1 MRRPAM
7 AARFSLSPAMR
18 LSRFLPNG
26 FTLALL
32 CAMLLASLL
41 PVHGT
46 GATVFGWITNLAIA
60 LLFFLHG
67 ARLSRQTVL
76 AGAAHWRLHLAVF
89 SMTFVLFPVAGVAF
103 KPLLEPL
110 VTPSLYAGVLFLC
123 FLPSTVQSA
132 IAFTSMARGNVPAAV
147 CSASA
152 SSLLG
157 IFLTPLLAGL
167 VLTSAGNAPVSF
179 DAALKI
185 VVQLLLPFA
194 LGQVLQPLVGAW
206 ALRRKKLLALV
217 DQGSILMVV
226 YTAFSAAVN
235 QGLWTHT
242 PVPAL
247 LALAAICTG
256 LFVLAV
262 AAVLAAGRYAGFG
275 HADRMTLLFCGSNK
289 SLATGIPIAQ
299 MLFTSHAVGAIVL
312 PLMMYHQIQLFV
324 CALLAQHY
332 GNRSG
337 DASPAPA
344 PGTPA

>member
-1 MRRPAM
+1 
-7 AARFSLSPAMR
+7 MR
-18 LSRFLPNG
+18 LPRLIPNA
-26 FTLALL
+26 FTLALI
-32 CAMLLASLL
+32 CALAIASLL
-41 PVHGT
+41 PVHGAGT
-46 GATVFGWITNLAIA
+46 AIFGWITNLAIA

-76 AGAAHWRLHLAVF
+76 AGAAHWRLHAAVF
-89 SMTFVLFPVAGVAF
+89 CMTFVLFPVAGIVF
-103 KPLLEPL
+103 EPLLEPL
-110 VTPSLYAGVLFLC
+110 VTPNLYAGVLFLC

-185 VVQLLLPFA
+185 VVQLLLPFV
-194 LGQVLQPLVGAW
+194 LGQVLQPLIGGW
-206 ALRRKKLLALV
+206 ALRRRKLLSLV
-217 DQGSILMVV
+217 DQGSILLVV
-226 YTAFSAAVN
+226 YTAFSAAVM

-242 PVPAL
+242 PLPAL
-247 LALAAICTG
+247 LALAAICAG
-256 LFVLAV
+256 LFALAV
-262 AAVLAAGRYAGFG
+262 AAVQAAGRIAGFG

-312 PLMMYHQIQLFV
+312 PLMMYHQIQLFA
-324 CALLAQHY
+324 CALLAQRY
-332 GNRSG
+332 AKRE
-337 DASPAPA
+337 DAASARPVGEETA
-344 PGTPA
+344 

>member
-1 MRRPAM
+1 
-7 AARFSLSPAMR
+7 MR
-18 LSRFLPNG
+18 LSRLLPN

-32 CAMLLASLL
+32 AVLLVASVL
-41 PVHGT
+41 PVRGQ
-46 GATVFGWITNLAIA
+46 AAAAFGWATNLAIA

-89 SMTFVLFPVAGVAF
+89 GLTFVLFPVAGLAL

-110 VTPSLYAGVLFLC
+110 VTPGLYAGVLFLC

-132 IAFTSMARGNVPAAV
+132 IAFTSMAGGNVPAAV

-167 VLTSAGNAPVSF
+167 ALTHAGDVPVSF
-179 DAALKI
+179 DSALKI
-185 VVQLLLPFA
+185 VVQLLLPFV
-194 LGQVLQPLVGAW
+194 LGQVLQPRIGGW

-226 YTAFSAAVN
+226 YTAFSTAVN

-242 PVPAL
+242 PAPAL
-247 LALAAICTG
+247 LALAAICIG
-256 LFVLAV
+256 LFALAV
-262 AAVLAAGRYAGFG
+262 AGVQAAARLGGFG

-299 MLFTSHAVGAIVL
+299 MLFAGPAVGAIVL
-312 PLMMYHQIQLFV
+312 PLMMYHQIQLFA
-324 CALLAQHY
+324 CALLAQRY
-332 GNRSG
+332 AGRQAAAAPRSG
-337 DASPAPA
+337 S
-344 PGTPA
+344 